1 MKRCYCTGL
10 NLQFEEPQMTEPK
23 MTPDELAM
31 HLSDIAKTHG
41 MALTEIE
48 FQTYTGA
55 AVGTHSYSEIKA
67 YRMDHPYTI
76 LSARQ

>member
-1 MKRCYCTGL
+1 
-10 NLQFEEPQMTEPK
+10 MTDPK

-41 MALTEIE
+41 AALTEIE

-55 AVGTHSYSEIKA
+55 AVNISIACSVPATQDADFEALEWTPVRTGRSVPIQG
-67 YRMDHPYTI
+67 I
-76 LSARQ
+76 RQ